1 MAGAP
6 GGAAGGR
13 GAHIVRRAGASL
25 RAQDNT
31 RRSAGL
37 LPVQAVRRSVRRSAF
52 AHSTRA
58 RNPQVVPT
66 RSSRSALESET
77 PRVGAGRWV
86 VGGN

>member
-13 GAHIVRRAGASL
+13 GAHIVRRASASL

-37 LPVQAVRRSVRRSAF
+37 LPVQAALRSVRRSA
-52 AHSTRA
+52 RPVLK
-58 RNPQVVPT
+58 N
-66 RSSRSALESET
+66 
-77 PRVGAGRWV
+77 
-86 VGGN
+86 